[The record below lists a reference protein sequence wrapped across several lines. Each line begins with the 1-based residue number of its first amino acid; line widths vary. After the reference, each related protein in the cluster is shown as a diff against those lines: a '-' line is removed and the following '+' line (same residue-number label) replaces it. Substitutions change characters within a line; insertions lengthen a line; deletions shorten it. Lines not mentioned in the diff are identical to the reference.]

1 MILACH
7 NLNKAFGDQL
17 IVKDGSFHIE
27 DREKAAFVGVN
38 GAGKST
44 ILKMIIGEEPLDS
57 GTVVLTKG
65 KTIGYLAQQQILSGS
80 NTIYDE
86 MKTAKADIIALEKQ
100 IRNIEQELKS
110 LSASELETRLN
121 TYNRLMSEFESKNGY
136 AYESEITGVLKGLGF
151 EESDFSKET
160 STLSGGQKTRVA
172 LGKLLLTQPD
182 ILLLDEPTNHLDLNS
197 IAWLETYLLNY
208 SGAVFIVSH
217 DRFFLN
223 RVVTKVIEIENGSIR
238 TYSGNYKAYADKKK
252 MIRDAQMKEYLNQ
265 QREIKHQEAVIEKLR
280 SFNREKSIKRAESR
294 EKMLD
299 KITLVEKPSEV
310 SQDIHFS
317 LEPSCVSGND
327 VLKIEHLTKRFGKQL
342 LFEDISFEI
351 KRGEHVAIIGDNGTG
366 KTTLL
371 KILNQV
377 TDAEDGSFELG
388 TKVQIGYYD
397 QEHHVLHDSKSIF
410 EEISDDYP
418 SLNNTAIRNTLAAFQ
433 FTGDDVFKRIADLSG
448 GEKGRVS
455 LAKLMLS
462 EANFL
467 ILDEPTNHLDIN
479 SKEILEQ
486 ALNDY
491 TGTVLYV
498 SHDRY
503 FINQTASRILELTN
517 HTFVNYIGNY
527 DYYLEKKEALTA
539 AYAYGQGTGASAVSS
554 GNSTSQPGNP
564 TESES
569 VVSAAKLSWQEQKEQ
584 QAKDRKRKNDLK
596 KTEDRIAVLEDR
608 NNEIDELMTHED
620 VYSNSVRCQELAT
633 EKQRNESELE
643 MLYETWEELAE

>member
-86 MKTAKADIIALEKQ
+86 MKTAKADIIALEEQ

-486 ALNDY
+486 TLNDY

-569 VVSAAKLSWQEQKEQ
+569 VVSATKLSWQEQKEQ

>member
-86 MKTAKADIIALEKQ
+86 MKTAKADIIALEEQ

-569 VVSAAKLSWQEQKEQ
+569 VVSVAKLSWQEQKEQ